1 MAKLPTAP
9 CAFLLAAA
17 LVVSACDQKVGV
29 GGQATTRSDGQTQ
42 AQSAGF
48 TTFPDLPMPTKA
60 DMVMDRTLVFGG
72 DESWI
77 GRLVIA
83 TPYSAHD
90 MFSFYQREMPRF
102 GWEEVTSI
110 RAEISVQTYSRGE
123 RVATIQIQRDTL
135 HGSEVAVT
143 VSPRGAP
150 AQGLPSGSAPP
161 AANTPGAMAPPAG
174 R

>member
-1 MAKLPTAP
+1 MAKLPLVP
-9 CAFLLAAA
+9 CATLLAAA
-17 LVVSACDQKVGV
+17 LALSACTQKVGV
-29 GGQATTRSDGQTQ
+29 GGQATTRSDGQKQ
-42 AQSAGF
+42 EQPAGF

-60 DMVMDRTLVFGG
+60 DMIMDRTLVFGG
-72 DESWI
+72 EDSWI

-83 TPYSAHD
+83 TPYGPQD

-135 HGSEVAVT
+135 RGSEVAVT

-150 AQGLPSGSAPP
+150 VQALPAGNVPPATMPPP
-161 AANTPGAMAPPAG
+161 AA